1 MTKTPSHAR
10 RPSSARSPPLEAK
23 CSMTVTMMTT
33 MMSTKI
39 EKLEVR
45 RKNPYAKAIQI
56 AKKYIAYA
64 VGITNNIKQSS
75 S

>member
-1 MTKTPSHAR
+1 
-10 RPSSARSPPLEAK
+10 
-23 CSMTVTMMTT
+23 MTT

-45 RKNPYAKAIQI
+45 RKNPYAKAVQI